1 MHGQNYWP
9 IWREPSLD
17 DLLSDPIALALMRSD
32 GLTRRDPEAVLA
44 RAKAALRSAALA
56 PPHRRAPPLML
67 RREPASYASPVL
79 AAFEG

>member
-1 MHGQNYWP
+1 VHGQNYWP

-17 DLLSDPIALALMRSD
+17 DLLSDPIAVALMRSD

-67 RREPASYASPVL
+67 RREPDPYRNPIL
-79 AAFEG
+79 AGVEG